1 MGSQSIWFQSQVWT
15 SVCVYKHYHTVRPM
29 FSPIFHPILMMVKET
44 IFPVGTIHTLRQH
57 NLDFFWPTHY
67 VSINTVLNV
76 SKTGNFLDPP
86 TESFADVIYGWSQG
100 KVEMA
105 LVINYQAALLAWQ
118 NIDDDDP
125 KYHVHH
131 KNFDLIECNKFGC
144 SLRLFFNKT
153 KAQVCQFVHKLVSV
167 TYDFP
172 RFSWSGDFSF
182 CIVCIMKIYF
192 KLMKLHN

>member
-1 MGSQSIWFQSQVWT
+1 M
-15 SVCVYKHYHTVRPM
+15 
-29 FSPIFHPILMMVKET
+29 
-44 IFPVGTIHTLRQH
+44 
-57 NLDFFWPTHY
+57 D
-67 VSINTVLNV
+67 
-76 SKTGNFLDPP
+76 DP
-86 TESFADVIYGWSQG
+86 QG

-118 NIDDDDP
+118 NIDDDDL

-131 KNFDLIECNKFGC
+131 KNFDLIECNNFGC